1 MACNRH
7 LVPAAGLLLLDMVL
21 RPCGGLAQGV
31 LEEVPFDQKLVPG
44 APAADAFGDG
54 FGVEL
59 AIAGDTLVV
68 GASTANV
75 GGKFFVGAADL
86 FLRDPASGAWGAP
99 RRLLAEDGA
108 AFDQLGGAG
117 VAVAGDEVFLGVP
130 LARVDG
136 VLQQGAVYVFAR
148 DAGGADAWGQAAK
161 LTDASVGSI
170 GHFGASIAL
179 EGDLLAVGASR
190 GGGGNGQVTIL
201 ERDRGGPG
209 DWGVAGSIL
218 DGAVGDG
225 GLPLEDFGG
234 AVALEGDLL
243 LVGASSADVSF
254 FREDDGAAYL
264 FRRDALFPDAV
275 ELRDPA
281 DGPRRDRLSRRADPG
296 RGVARE
302 RGGAGGG
309 RALRARGGADG
320 PRRLR
325 RVGGDR
331 GRHHPRRLARG
342 RGGVGRGGGRGLR
355 LPPRP
360 GRRGRLEPRRA
371 AGAERPRGVERGAA
385 SERRWPSTATPSS
398 WARRGPRSA
407 RRPTRAPSI
416 ASSGTRAGPTP
427 GARRA
432 SSWRR
437 TAWPGRTSG
446 RRWPSTAR
454 RRSSGRATMSWDM
467 VRSI

>member
-1 MACNRH
+1 MRRLPYLAEGGTMACNRH
-7 LVPAAGLLLLDMVL
+7 LVPAAGLLFLAMVL

-99 RRLLAEDGA
+99 RRLLAADGA

-130 LARVDG
+130 LARGEGG

-179 EGDLLAVGASR
+179 EGDLMAVGASR

-201 ERDRGGPG
+201 ERGGGGPG
-209 DWGVAGSIL
+209 DWRR
-218 DGAVGDG
+218 G
-225 GLPLEDFGG
+225 GLDPRQRGG
-234 AVALEGDLL
+234 
-243 LVGASSADVSF
+243 
-254 FREDDGAAYL
+254 RRRPAAGKL
-264 FRRDALFPDAV
+264 RR
-275 ELRDPA
+275 
-281 DGPRRDRLSRRADPG
+281 
-296 RGVARE
+296 
-302 RGGAGGG
+302 RGGAGG
-309 RALRARGGADG
+309 RPAL
-320 PRRLR
+320 
-325 RVGGDR
+325 
-331 GRHHPRRLARG
+331 
-342 RGGVGRGGGRGLR
+342 
-355 LPPRP
+355 
-360 GRRGRLEPRRA
+360 GRRQLGRRELL
-371 AGAERPRGVERGAA
+371 PRG
-385 SERRWPSTATPSS
+385 
-398 WARRGPRSA
+398 
-407 RRPTRAPSI
+407 
-416 ASSGTRAGPTP
+416 
-427 GARRA
+427 
-432 SSWRR
+432 
-437 TAWPGRTSG
+437 
-446 RRWPSTAR
+446 
-454 RRSSGRATMSWDM
+454 
-467 VRSI
+467 